1 MQLNQDWNEL
11 LPSVSQ
17 GEMVLPITE
26 GIGIL
31 FKTSFKTVQAKQG
44 KVRRADDNS
53 KQRML
58 VEDYQPMMDGPRLTT
73 AK

>member
-31 FKTSFKTVQAKQG
+31 FKTSFIGVQEARVSTGGIRYANQ
-44 KVRRADDNS
+44 
-53 KQRML
+53 
-58 VEDYQPMMDGPRLTT
+58 
-73 AK
+73 

>member
-1 MQLNQDWNEL
+1 MNSTMKMKGAFPKLWHMQLNQDWNEL

-31 FKTSFKTVQAKQG
+31 FKTSFIGVQEAR
-44 KVRRADDNS
+44 VS
-53 KQRML
+53 
-58 VEDYQPMMDGPRLTT
+58 T
-73 AK
+73 AGIRYANQ